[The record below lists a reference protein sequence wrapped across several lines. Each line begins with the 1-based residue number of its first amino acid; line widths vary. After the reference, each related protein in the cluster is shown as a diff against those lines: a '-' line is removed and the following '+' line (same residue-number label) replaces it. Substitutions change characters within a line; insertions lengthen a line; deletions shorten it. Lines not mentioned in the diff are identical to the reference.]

1 MVEFADWYLVETLSN
16 GQEIGLQRSSSF
28 MGGRTEVVLTG
39 CKASADAIA
48 MCEMLGKFPEYTSID
63 VDRSDLPNWLIENFL
78 NKKNVKVFY
87 DGDYSFDPG
96 EHLMV
101 FDCNDVTNGC
111 DFLLVRLY
119 TIEFGKRN

>member
-28 MGGRTEVVLTG
+28 MGGRTKVALAG
-39 CKASADAIA
+39 CKASADTIA
-48 MCEMLGKFPEYTSID
+48 MDEILGKFPEYKDIG
-63 VDRSDLPNWLIENFL
+63 VNQPDLPNWLIENFL

-101 FDCNDVTNGC
+101 FDYNDVTNGC

-119 TIEFGKRN
+119 TIEFGKKN